1 MRILSSRREL
11 LITLGV
17 VVILGIGGGVLANRT
32 LLSGEQE
39 TGGTPLIG
47 GPFELID
54 HQGESVTE
62 ATFAGRYMLVYFG
75 YSYCPD
81 ICPTSLQTMTTAY
94 DLLSAAEQAEVE
106 PIFVTVD
113 PERDTVAAIADYV
126 SLFHED
132 LIGLTGSVEK
142 VNDAAKAYRVYH
154 AKAVD
159 EASSAD
165 YLVDHSS
172 FYYLMGP
179 DGRYL
184 RHFNHD
190 TTEEDMAAGVREAI
204 G

>member
-1 MRILSSRREL
+1 MNAFSSKRGL
-11 LITLGV
+11 LITFSVL
-17 VVILGIGGGVLANRT
+17 ILLGIGGVLAT
-32 LLSGEQE
+32 LMLSGHQNQVSA
-39 TGGTPLIG
+39 GKPLIG

-54 HQGESVTE
+54 HRGETVTE
-62 ATFAGRYMLVYFG
+62 ATYAGRYMLVYFG

-81 ICPTSLQTMTTAY
+81 FCPMSLQTMTAAY
-94 DLLSAAEQAEVE
+94 DLLSAEEQAKVE
-106 PIFVTVD
+106 PIFITVD

-132 LIGLTGSVEK
+132 LIGLTGSVDQ
-142 VNDAAKAYRVYH
+142 VNGASKAYRVYH

-159 EASSAD
+159 SASSAE

-179 DGRYL
+179 DGDYVQ
-184 RHFNHD
+184 HFGHD
-190 TTEEDMAAGVREAI
+190 TVEEDMATRLREII